1 MATMVAEFCDA
12 FAAAVL
18 ANPDLGVTQNA
29 HRLGIS
35 LGS

>member
-18 ANPDLGVTQNA
+18 ANPDLGMTQIA
-29 HRLGIS
+29 HRLGIA